1 MDKTIIK
8 STTSVVNNLVQLAR
22 AGESKLLVD
31 YDQEAD
37 VLDINLGR
45 PQESDDAQQGLDG
58 IIRRK
63 KNNKII
69 GLTVLNASQFS
80 QANMVTTLQA

>member
-1 MDKTIIK
+1 MEQTIIT
-8 STTSVVNNLVQLAR
+8 STTAAVTDLIRLAQ
-22 AGESKLLVD
+22 AGNSKLRVD

-37 VLDINLGR
+37 VLYVNFGT
-45 PQESDDAQQGLDG
+45 PQKADDARQGEDG

-69 GLTVLNASQFS
+69 GLTVLNASHFS
-80 QANMVTTLQA
+80 QTRN